1 MLIPLVLYQFPEQIP
16 PFPASRHLPLL
27 VLGLECSQLRA
38 LHGFLLSN
46 LEVSGLYV
54 TNSEVHL

>member
-1 MLIPLVLYQFPEQIP
+1 MLILLVLYQFPEQIA

-27 VLGLECSQLRA
+27 VLVLECSQLRA
-38 LHGFLLSN
+38 LHGFLLPKF
-46 LEVSGLYV
+46 EVSGLYV